1 MPQDRNFFSSIF
13 DFKFDHFIT
22 PKLIKFLYVF
32 WTVIVSLFTIVGTLY
47 AILLIAQGSF
57 IAVLIIPGTLLA
69 SMLIMIGIRS
79 WFEFVLVI
87 FKIKEN
93 TQPRN

>member
-1 MPQDRNFFSSIF
+1 MSQNRNFFSSIF

-32 WTVIVSLFTIVGTLY
+32 WTVTVSLFTIVGLFY
-47 AILLIAQGSF
+47 SIALIARGSF
-57 IAVLIIPGTLLA
+57 IFVLMIPGIFLV

-87 FKIKEN
+87 FKIKEY